1 MKIFLREAKK
11 VTALILTA
19 IMLVSFVPFVLSAE
33 ETVNIP
39 DDGMEMFH
47 VVPERAV
54 SEYGIQDMEI
64 FDEMG
69 NSVKT
74 PRESA
79 VPGGIIDNDAGFP
92 AEYNSLGI
100 TNAAGTS
107 IITPVKDQGYSGN
120 CWAFAAIAAAETA
133 YIRNN
138 PNATGIDYSEAYM
151 AYIGNR
157 PKTTDTTDPMHV
169 DGVNQANPHD
179 AGGNALIAG
188 SALARWCGPVHEA
201 MLPPCDFY
209 GAFRGWGVT
218 DDMRYIADQHM
229 TDNYMIYTSN
239 MAQMKSA
246 IQTFG
251 GVYVLYYHHDKCV
264 NNIPGAT
271 TYYQYYVKDIN
282 HAVYIVGWN
291 DTVPVSAFAVP
302 PKGPGAWLVK
312 NSWGPNWGNGGGYFW
327 LSYYDTSLYDG
338 WVMNFEDIDIVDNN
352 YQYDGAWGEGYT
364 YFYFNE
370 GFERHALAQANMFH
384 AKGHEYLKQ
393 VGVYTY
399 NESAHLII
407 DIYKNPTDPHNPETG
422 THVCVTAADVVGQG
436 YRTIKLPHTV
446 ELFEG
451 ERFAVVVRTLT
462 TCGQPSYGIC
472 EYKPYTQALPGQ
484 SYYYDPEE
492 KVWVMNDKNAFIK
505 AFTEDAVVDTSALQA
520 LYDSCIEYGMSPDDN
535 YFVAQARD
543 VLALEDPGKQRVTN
557 AYKFLYSNFSGTA
570 SIISFDPVLPIDDV
584 PETITTAKGNYITLP
599 TVTPY
604 HPDWAFIGWSESGTA
619 QNYYTPGQTIRVD
632 HSMNLKGVWMKSDG
646 DGQYP
651 TGGYYAVYYDP
662 NGGSW
667 DGENTNITKSDS
679 HLGLMNFAQPFAFP
693 KATET
698 LSRTGYRLQTDKDD
712 MTKVEFWSGNGKG
725 RLTYGDSVNN
735 GYEYEIYEN
744 AYKNSVFMVNTD
756 RVPYGDNIF
765 VNAAWDPIVTY
776 DMNDGTGIKVQD
788 FVYITDG
795 SEYKILATAD
805 VTKYSSSSEFNPAK
819 DNKNTLRENRE
830 GYNGLTVIPASD
842 GKPVLCWNTRADGT
856 GTAYNVG
863 ESYDVTEPL
872 TLYAIYEEI
881 EHEHSYEGMMTTM
894 PTCTEE
900 GIMSYTCSCGD
911 SYTESVAALGHVWS
925 DWETVKEATE
935 TEDGLKQRSCRRGCG
950 AVEEEV
956 IPALGTPATTLA
968 VSADGP
974 NITISGMADVKD
986 VFIALGDYNIYADV
1000 KANAVVRLTPEK
1012 LAGAESYTYTLKAGG
1027 YYTVLVRY
1035 NDGTQKFLYQQ
1046 VDVTEPTFSANGLQL
1061 TVSNLD
1067 NVKVIRT
1074 AYGEYKTVS
1083 EIKKAEGARA
1093 FTAKNDIKGADSYK
1107 IQYRYN
1113 GKVTVAVQYN
1123 DGYTKIYTYTVE
1135 QKVPVFT
1142 QSNNVVTIGNI
1153 DDLYIVRYAPGEWE
1167 TSSQIKKA
1175 PGSVAVK
1182 ASAAVDGV
1190 ITVKNLKAGT
1200 YTFCVQYNDESYN
1213 YYVITVE

>member
-1 MKIFLREAKK
+1 MKNFLRSAKK
-11 VTALILTA
+11 ATALALTA
-19 IMLVSFVPFVLSAE
+19 IMLMSSFSVALNANESV
-33 ETVNIP
+33 TVP

-47 VVPERAV
+47 VIPETVA
-54 SEYGIQDMEI
+54 SEYGVKDLEI
-64 FDEMG
+64 FDERG
-69 NSVKT
+69 NNVTT

-79 VPGGIIDNDAGFP
+79 VPGEIIDNDAGFP
-92 AEYNSLGI
+92 AEYNSLGV

-107 IITPVKDQGYSGN
+107 IITSVKDQGYSGN

-138 PNATGIDYSEAYM
+138 PDCTGVDYSEAYM

-157 PKTTDTTDPMHV
+157 PKTTDTTDPMYV

-179 AGGNALIAG
+179 RGGNALISG

-218 DDMRYIADQHM
+218 DDMRYIAEQHM
-229 TDNYMIYTSN
+229 RDNYMIYTSN

-246 IQTFG
+246 IQTLG
-251 GVYVLYYHHDKCV
+251 GVYTMYYHNEACV
-264 NNIPGAT
+264 NYIAGAV

-291 DTVPVSAFAVP
+291 DNVPVSAFKVP

-312 NSWGPNWGNGGGYFW
+312 NSWGSGWGGGGGYFW
-327 LSYYDTSLYDG
+327 LSYYDTSLYDA
-338 WVMNFEDIDIVDNN
+338 WVMNFEDIDNVDNN

-364 YFYFNE
+364 YFYFNN
-370 GFERHALAQANMFH
+370 GFERHAVAQANMFH

-393 VGVYTY
+393 VGVYTR
-399 NESAHLII
+399 NEGAHLII
-407 DIYKNPTDPHNPETG
+407 DIYKNPADPHNPETG
-422 THVCVTAADVVGQG
+422 THVCVTAADVVGEG
-436 YRTIKLPHTV
+436 YRVIDLPHTV

-451 ERFAVVVRTLT
+451 ERFAVVVRTMT
-462 TCGQPSYGIC
+462 TCGQPSYNVC

-505 AFTEDAVVDTSALQA
+505 AFTEDAVVDTSALQE
-520 LYDSCIEYGMSPDDN
+520 LYDSCIEFGMSPEDN

-570 SIISFDPVLPIDDV
+570 SMITFDPVLPIEDV

-599 TVTPY
+599 TNTPSY
-604 HPDWAFIGWSESGTA
+604 PGWAFIGWSETGTV
-619 QNYYTPGQTIRVD
+619 QNYYTPGQTVRVD
-632 HSMNLKGVWMKSDG
+632 HSMALKGVWMKSDG

-679 HLGLMNFAQPFAFP
+679 QYGLMTFASHFNFPA
-693 KATET
+693 ATAT
-698 LSRTGYRLQTDKDD
+698 LSRTGYRLQTDLDD

-725 RLTYGDSVNN
+725 RVTYGDSAANN
-735 GYEYEIYEN
+735 GYEYEIYDK
-744 AYKNSVFMVNTD
+744 AYKNSVFMVDTD
-756 RVPYGDNIF
+756 RVPYGNNIF
-765 VNAAWDPIVTY
+765 VNAAWDPIVIY
-776 DMNDGTGIKVQD
+776 DMNDGSERKIHD
-788 FVYITDG
+788 FNYITSGNEYTILG
-795 SEYKILATAD
+795 SGDYTMYAD
-805 VTKYSSSSEFNPAK
+805 DEGN
-819 DNKNTLRENRE
+819 LRANRE
-830 GYNGLTVIPASD
+830 GYNGLTAIPAD
-842 GKPVLCWNTRADGT
+842 KEVLSWNTRADGT
-856 GTAYNVG
+856 GTTYNVG
-863 ESYDVTEPL
+863 AEYDVTEPL
-872 TLYAIYEEI
+872 TLYAIYEAV

-900 GIMSYTCSCGD
+900 GVMTYTCVCGD
-911 SYTESVAALGHVWS
+911 SYTEAVAALGHVWNE
-925 DWETVKEATE
+925 WETVLEATE

-956 IPALGTPATTLA
+956 IPAFGTPEIKEVT

-974 NITISGMADVKD
+974 NLTISGMADVKD
-986 VFIALGDYNIYADV
+986 VFIALGEYTTYRDV
-1000 KANAVVRLTPEK
+1000 KNNMVVQLTTNK
-1012 LAGAESYTYTLKAGG
+1012 LNGASEYTYTLKAGG
-1027 YYTVLVRY
+1027 CYTVLVRY
-1035 NDGTQKFLYQQ
+1035 NDGTQKYLYQQ
-1046 VDVTEPTFSANGLQL
+1046 INVTEPTFSADGLQL
-1061 TVSNLD
+1061 TVGNLD

-1083 EIKKAEGARA
+1083 QLKKAGDARA

-1113 GKVTVAVQYN
+1113 GVVTVAVQYN
-1123 DGYTKIYTYTVE
+1123 DGYTKIYTYEVE
-1135 QKVPVFT
+1135 QKTPDFKQDGNT
-1142 QSNNVVTIGNI
+1142 VTIGNI
-1153 DDLYIVRYAPGEWE
+1153 DDLYIVRYAKGEWS
-1167 TSSQIKKA
+1167 TSGEIKRA
-1175 PGSVAVK
+1175 PGAVAIK
-1182 ASAAVDGV
+1182 PEAAVDGV
-1190 ITVKNLKAGT
+1190 ITITGLKAGT

-1213 YYVITVE
+1213 YYTIVVE

>member
-1 MKIFLREAKK
+1 MKSFLRSSKR
-11 VTALILTA
+11 VIALALVV
-19 IMLVSFVPFVLSAE
+19 IMLMSAIPFVLSAKE
-33 ETVNIP
+33 GITVP
-39 DDGMEMFH
+39 DNGMQMFH

-64 FDEMG
+64 FDEAG

-79 VPGGIIDNDAGFP
+79 VPGEIIDNDAGFP
-92 AEYNSLGI
+92 AEYNSLGV

-107 IITPVKDQGYSGN
+107 IITSVKDQGYSGN

-133 YIRNN
+133 FIRNN
-138 PNATGIDYSEAYM
+138 PDCTGVDYSEAYM

-157 PKTTDTTDPMHV
+157 PKTTDTSDPMHV

-179 AGGNALIAG
+179 TGGNALVSG

-218 DDMRYIADQHM
+218 DDMRYIAEQHL
-229 TDNYMIYTSN
+229 TDNYMIYTRN

-246 IQTFG
+246 IQTLG
-251 GVYVLYYHHDKCV
+251 GVYVLYYHHDACV
-264 NNIPGAT
+264 NHIAGAT
-271 TYYQYYVKDIN
+271 TYYQHYVKDIN

-291 DTVPVSAFAVP
+291 DNVPASAFVVRP
-302 PKGPGAWLVK
+302 NGPGAWLVK
-312 NSWGPNWGNGGGYFW
+312 NSWGSNWGNGGGYFW
-327 LSYYDTSLYDG
+327 MSYYDTSLYDA

-422 THVCVTAADVVGQG
+422 THVCVTAADVVGEG

-451 ERFAVVVRTLT
+451 ERFGVVVRTLT

-505 AFTEDAVVDTSALQA
+505 AFTEDAAVDTSALA
-520 LYDSCIEYGMSPDDN
+520 ELYDACIEFGMSPEDN

-543 VLALEDPGKQRVTN
+543 VLNMEDPSKQRVTN

-570 SIISFDPVLPIDDV
+570 SVISFDPVLAIDDV
-584 PETITTAKGNYITLP
+584 PEMITTARGNYITLP
-599 TVTPY
+599 TNTPSY
-604 HPDWAFIGWSESGTA
+604 PGWAFIGWSESGTA

-632 HSMNLKGVWMKSDG
+632 RSMDLKGVWMKSDG

-667 DGENTNITKSDS
+667 DGSNTNITKSDS
-679 HLGLMNFAQPFAFP
+679 RYGLMTFASHFTFP
-693 KATET
+693 AATVT

-725 RLTYGDSVNN
+725 RVTYNDPEANN

-756 RVPYGDNIF
+756 RVPYGTNIF
-765 VNAAWDPIVTY
+765 VNAAWDPIITY
-776 DMNDGTGIKVQD
+776 DMNDGSGTKVLD
-788 FVYITDG
+788 FNYITDG
-795 SEYKILATAD
+795 DEYTILGSGNYTAYAD
-805 VTKYSSSSEFNPAK
+805 EDGN
-819 DNKNTLRENRE
+819 LRANRE
-830 GYNGLTVIPASD
+830 GYDGLTAIPDDSA
-842 GKPVLCWNTRADGT
+842 VLYWNTRADGT
-856 GTAYNVG
+856 GTVYNIG
-863 ESYDVTEPL
+863 EEYEVTEPL
-872 TLYAIYEEI
+872 TLYAIYEEV
-881 EHEHSYEGMMTTM
+881 EHEHTYEGMMTVM
-894 PTCTEE
+894 PTCTEA
-900 GIMSYTCSCGD
+900 GIMTYSCSCGD
-911 SYTESVAALGHVWS
+911 TYTEEVAALGHVWNE
-925 DWETVKEATE
+925 WETVKEATE
-935 TEDGLKQRSCRRGCG
+935 TEDGLKTRSCRRGCG
-950 AVEEEV
+950 TVEEEI
-956 IPALGTPATTLA
+956 IPAFGVTEIS
-968 VSADGP
+968 VSSDGP

-986 VFIALGDYNIYADV
+986 VFIALGEYTTYRDV
-1000 KANAVVRLTPEK
+1000 KDNMVVQLTTNK
-1012 LAGAESYTYTLKAGG
+1012 LAGASEYTYTLKAGG

-1035 NDGTQKFLYQQ
+1035 NDGTQTFLYQQ
-1046 VDVTEPTFSANGLQL
+1046 IDVTEPTFAADGLQL
-1061 TVSNLD
+1061 TVGNLTG
-1067 NVKVIRT
+1067 VKVIRT

-1083 EIKKAEGARA
+1083 EIKRAEGARA

-1113 GKVTVAVQYN
+1113 GVVTVAVQYE
-1123 DGYTKIYTYTVE
+1123 DGYTKIYTYEVV
-1135 QKVPVFT
+1135 QKTPVFT

-1153 DDLYIVRYAPGEWE
+1153 DDLYIVRYAKGEWE
-1167 TSSQIKKA
+1167 TSSEIKRA
-1175 PGSVAVK
+1175 PGAQAIK
-1182 ASAAVDGV
+1182 PAAAVDGV
-1190 ITVKNLKAGT
+1190 ITITGLKAGT